1 MGNRRGKPVD
11 GLAVRTGAQDKVYLQ
26 RGSANTMVTLG
37 VGDGAIVAN
46 LPHFFE
52 FFSIIIWKQFTN

>member
-46 LPHFFE
+46 LPHFF
-52 FFSIIIWKQFTN
+52 